1 MKPIQM
7 PSKLQELLKVQG
19 ATSDTVGMI
28 EDYYTNIV
36 NEVATQS
43 SEAQPQAQPTKP
55 PSIRDIAAAARIIK

>member
-19 ATSDTVGMI
+19 ATSDTVGMV
-28 EDYYTNIV
+28 EDYYTSIV

-43 SEAQPQAQPTKP
+43 SEAPQAQPTKP